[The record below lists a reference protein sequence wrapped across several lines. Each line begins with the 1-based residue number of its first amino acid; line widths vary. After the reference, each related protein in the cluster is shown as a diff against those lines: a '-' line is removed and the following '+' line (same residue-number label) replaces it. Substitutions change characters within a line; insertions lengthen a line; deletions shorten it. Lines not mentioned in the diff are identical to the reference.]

1 MTTDEGRIL
10 VVDDNPVNRRLL
22 VGALQAQGY
31 DVRSAED
38 GSQALALLRSAPSDF
53 DIVLLD
59 VLMPVMDGYQTLAE
73 IKRDVELTHLPVIMI
88 SALDEIESV
97 IRCVEMGATDY
108 LPKPYNPALL
118 RARLGTSLERK
129 RLRDKEKLYLK
140 GLERELEI
148 GREIQ
153 SSFLPP
159 ALPQPPGWEIAVH
172 FKAARQVAGD
182 FYDAFPLDD
191 EGGIGLVVADVC
203 DKGVGAALFMALM
216 RTLLRALAMGG
227 VPLGS
232 HPPLPITVG
241 GLSAEG
247 NAGVDRATVVKNAVL
262 RTNHYIT
269 QTHAAAN
276 MFATLLLAALDPSNG
291 MLTYIN
297 AGQEPP
303 LVIGPAGVKARLAAT
318 GMAVGILP
326 EADFRVE
333 SLVLEPGDVLLG
345 LTDGVPDALSPKGE
359 RFGREQ
365 ILSLLAPP
373 PISARELL
381 DRIQSALLAH
391 MGDAAPFDDVT
402 MLAVRRND
410 ERDLD
415 HDLRRPSRP

>member
-22 VGALQAQGY
+22 VGALQAQRY

-38 GSQALALLRSAPSDF
+38 GSQALALLRSAPSEF

-73 IKRDVELTHLPVIMI
+73 IKRDVELAHLPVIMI

-182 FYDAFPLDD
+182 FYDAFRLDD

-216 RTLLRALAMGG
+216 RTLLRALAMGS

-232 HPPLPITVG
+232 HPPLPTTDG
-241 GLSAEG
+241 GLPAEG
-247 NAGVDRATVVKNAVL
+247 NAGVDRATVVRNAVL

-291 MLTYIN
+291 RLTYIN

-326 EADFRVE
+326 EAEFRVE
-333 SLVLEPGDVLLG
+333 SLTLEPGDVLLG
-345 LTDGVPDALSPKGE
+345 YTDGVPDALSPKGE
-359 RFGREQ
+359 RFGRER
-365 ILSLLAPP
+365 ILSLLTPAPS
-373 PISARELL
+373 SARALL

-402 MLAVRRND
+402 MLALRRND
-410 ERDLD
+410 ERDSD
-415 HDLRRPSRP
+415 HDLRRPAHP

>member
-1 MTTDEGRIL
+1 MGTDEGRIL

-38 GSQALALLRSAPSDF
+38 GSQALELLRGGKAESF

-59 VLMPVMDGYQTLAE
+59 VLMPVMDGYQTLAQ
-73 IKRDVELTHLPVIMI
+73 IKGDVDLAHLPVIMI
-88 SALDEIESV
+88 SALDEIDSV

-118 RARLGTSLERK
+118 RARIGTSLERK
-129 RLRDKEKLYLK
+129 RLRDKEKIYLK
-140 GLERELEI
+140 GLERELDI

-159 ALPQPPGWEIAVH
+159 TLPEPPGWEVAVH
-172 FKAARQVAGD
+172 FRAARQVAGD
-182 FYDAFPLDD
+182 FYDAFPLDG
-191 EGGIGLVVADVC
+191 EGGLGLVVADVC
-203 DKGVGAALFMALM
+203 DKGVGAALFMALI

-227 VPLGS
+227 VPLDG
-232 HPPLPITVG
+232 HPAAGPSPARG
-241 GLSAEG
+241 GA
-247 NAGVDRATVVKNAVL
+247 VDRVAVVRNAVL
-262 RTNHYIT
+262 RTNYYIT

-276 MFATLLLAALDPSNG
+276 MFATLLLAALDPSSG
-291 MLTYIN
+291 RLAYVN

-333 SLVLEPGDVLLG
+333 SLLLEPGDTLLAF
-345 LTDGVPDALSPKGE
+345 TDGVPDALSPAGE
-359 RFGREQ
+359 RFGHERM
-365 ILSLLAPP
+365 LSLVASPP
-373 PISARELL
+373 PSAGELL
-381 DRIQSALLAH
+381 DRIQAALLAH

-402 MLAVRRND
+402 ILAVRRDD
-410 ERDLD
+410 E
-415 HDLRRPSRP
+415 

>member
-1 MTTDEGRIL
+1 MAPDEGRIL

-38 GSQALALLRSAPSDF
+38 GSQALALLRSGSSDF

-59 VLMPVMDGYQTLAE
+59 VLMPVMDGYQTLE
-73 IKRDVELTHLPVIMI
+73 TIKGDADLAHLPVIMI
-88 SALDEIESV
+88 SALDEIDSV

-118 RARLGTSLERK
+118 RARLGTSLEWK
-129 RLRDKEKLYLK
+129 RLRDKEKLYLR

-153 SSFLPP
+153 ASFLPP
-159 ALPQPPGWEIAVH
+159 TLPQPPGWEIAVH
-172 FKAARQVAGD
+172 FRAARQVAGD
-182 FYDAFPLDD
+182 FYDVFPLDD
-191 EGGIGLVVADVC
+191 EGGMGLVVADVC

-227 VPLGS
+227 VPLDG
-232 HPPLPITVG
+232 HPSLPTSG
-241 GLSAEG
+241 AGLPDKG
-247 NAGVDRATVVKNAVL
+247 NAGVDRALVVRNAVL

-276 MFATLLLAALDPSNG
+276 MFATLLLAALDPSDG
-291 MLTYIN
+291 KLTYIN

-333 SLVLEPGDVLLG
+333 QVALEPGDVLLAF
-345 LTDGVPDALSPKGE
+345 TDGVPDALSPAGE
-359 RFGREQ
+359 RFGRERM
-365 ILSLLAPP
+365 LSLLSPAPS
-373 PISARELL
+373 SAQELL
-381 DRIQSALLAH
+381 DRIQDALSAH

-402 MLAVRRND
+402 ILAVRRGSA
-410 ERDLD
+410 
-415 HDLRRPSRP
+415 LR

>member
-1 MTTDEGRIL
+1 MGTDEGRIL

-38 GSQALALLRSAPSDF
+38 GSQALELLRSGQSAF

-59 VLMPVMDGYQTLAE
+59 ILMPVMDGYQTLAE
-73 IKRDVELTHLPVIMI
+73 IKRDVDLAHLPVIMI
-88 SALDEIESV
+88 SALDEIDSV

-118 RARLGTSLERK
+118 RARIGTSLEWK

-159 ALPQPPGWEIAVH
+159 TLPQPPGWEIAVH
-172 FKAARQVAGD
+172 FRAARQVAGD

-203 DKGVGAALFMALM
+203 DKGVGAALFMALI
-216 RTLLRALAMGG
+216 RTLLRALALGG
-227 VPLGS
+227 VPLDGRPS
-232 HPPLPITVG
+232 GVAP
-241 GLSAEG
+241 SAARAE
-247 NAGVDRATVVKNAVL
+247 AIDRAAVVKNAVL
-262 RTNHYIT
+262 RTNAYIT

-291 MLTYIN
+291 RLTYIN

-303 LVIGPAGVKARLAAT
+303 LLIGRAGVKARLAAT
-318 GMAVGILP
+318 GMAVGIMA
-326 EADFRVE
+326 ESDFRVE
-333 SLVLEPGDVLLG
+333 SLSLEPGDMLLG
-345 LTDGVPDALSPKGE
+345 FTDGVPDALSPTGE
-359 RFGREQ
+359 RFGRERV
-365 ILSLLAPP
+365 LSSLVPP
-373 PISARELL
+373 PRSARELL
-381 DRIQSALLAH
+381 DRIQGALSAH

-402 MLAVRRND
+402 MLAVRRDD
-410 ERDLD
+410 E
-415 HDLRRPSRP
+415 

>member
-1 MTTDEGRIL
+1 MTADEGRIL

-22 VGALQAQGY
+22 VGTLQAQGY
-31 DVRSAED
+31 HVRSAED
-38 GSQALALLRSAPSDF
+38 GSQALELLRSGRSEAF

-73 IKRDVELTHLPVIMI
+73 IKRDVDLAHLPVIMI
-88 SALDEIESV
+88 SALDEIDSV

-118 RARLGTSLERK
+118 RARIGTSLERK
-129 RLRDKEKLYLK
+129 RLRDKEKLYLR

-159 ALPQPPGWEIAVH
+159 ALPQPPGWEIAVY
-172 FKAARQVAGD
+172 FQAARQVAGD
-182 FYDAFPLDD
+182 FYDAFPLDA

-203 DKGVGAALFMALM
+203 DKGVGAALFMALI
-216 RTLLRALAMGG
+216 RTLVRALAIGG
-227 VPLGS
+227 VSFDGH
-232 HPPLPITVG
+232 HPALWPASGRL
-241 GLSAEG
+241 AEG
-247 NAGVDRATVVKNAVL
+247 AARLDHAALVKNVVL

-269 QTHAAAN
+269 QTHASAN
-276 MFATLLLAALDPSNG
+276 MFATLLLAALDPSTG
-291 MLTYIN
+291 ELTYVN

-303 LVIGPAGVKARLAAT
+303 LVVGSAGVKARLAAT

-333 SLVLEPGDVLLG
+333 SLALEPGDVLLG
-345 LTDGVPDALSPKGE
+345 LTDGVADALDSKGE
-359 RFGREQ
+359 RFGRER

-373 PISARELL
+373 PSSARELL

-402 MLAVRRND
+402 MLAARYRRG
-410 ERDLD
+410 
-415 HDLRRPSRP
+415 SG